1 MNNHYIVKEVSR
13 NTSDVLDSIFSHYH
27 IEKIFDCNMW
37 IAGGFARIIGKVEE
51 ENLNPGKTFWNYF
64 YKHWGD
70 IDIFSN
76 SEDNVVNYLDKR
88 KDKYDHLSRSP
99 FAVNCNCKQAEFV
112 KVQFVVEFYYK
123 SYEDCLNNF
132 DFTNCKYI
140 LFKKN
145 NKYQLMKDS
154 RSEGFNKNRLINID
168 KCISPLLPQRIVKY
182 IKSRG
187 FKSLSNT
194 QETNESIRDYLYK
207 ISANVWDDKF
217 NNLGNLNNIAEVYV
231 KHLHK
236 KIKLTDEQLS
246 ILVGSFS
253 KNIYNKVISGYGF
266 YLEQAGQTDWAS
278 DEIRKNKL

>member
-64 YKHWGD
+64 YKSWGD

-76 SEDNVVNYLDKR
+76 DEDSIFNYLNER
-88 KDKYDHLSRSP
+88 KDKYDSLSRSP
-99 FAVNCNCKQAEFV
+99 FAINCTSKQAEFV
-112 KVQFVVEFYYK
+112 KVQFVVRFYYS
-123 SYEDCLNNF
+123 SYEDCLGNF
-132 DFTNCKYI
+132 DFTNCKYS

-145 NKYQLMKDS
+145 NKYHLMKDS
-154 RSEGFNKNRLINID
+154 RAEEFNRKKLLNID
-168 KCISPLLPQRIVKY
+168 NCISPLLAQRIVKY
-182 IKSRG
+182 IKNRG

-194 QETNESIRDYLYK
+194 EETNESIREYLYK

-217 NNLGNLNNIAEVYV
+217 NNLGNLNNIAEVYI

-236 KIKLTDEQLS
+236 KIKFTDEQLS

-278 DEIRKNKL
+278 DEIRKNKP